1 MELKKFKA
9 DPPKRGRRK
18 RNPDNNR
25 EWQDAVLSLLP
36 GEAVTVP
43 IGEYSINHMQSVLS
57 TFGVY
62 HHGINTCKTRQTDDA
77 LAVTIYRVK

>member
-18 RNPDNNR
+18 GDNNNV
-25 EWQDAVLSLLP
+25 EWQDAVLSLFP

-43 IGEYSINHMQSVLS
+43 IGKASVGHMQSVVSLY
-57 TFGVY
+57 GIY
-62 HHGINTCKTRQTDDA
+62 HHGKGSCTTRRTADA
-77 LAVTIYRVK
+77 LAITIYRVK

>member
-18 RNPDNNR
+18 GDNNNV

-43 IGEYSINHMQSVLS
+43 IRGYAINHIQSVLS

-62 HHGINTCKTRQTDDA
+62 HHGINSCTTRRTADA
-77 LAVTIYRVK
+77 LAITIYRVK